1 MDAMPFALVV
11 SVAVAWIVAVLVI
24 AHQHRDLDRPRR

>member
-11 SVAVAWIVAVLVI
+11 SVAVVWLITIGVI
-24 AHQHRDLDRPRR
+24 AYQHRDLDRPRR